1 MEPSVGRRRH
11 DGGGAGR
18 RSSMAPEN
26 KVDKRSGRLETDAA
40 FSRQPEGGSVGTRS
54 EWTMAGEVGW
64 APGGLARVELEAGV
78 LVRRGDVRTGGI
90 PALCDAAPSSAS
102 GGFAAGRATDL
113 TGRRGHPR
121 FQAP

>member
-1 MEPSVGRRRH
+1 MVPG
-11 DGGGAGR
+11 
-18 RSSMAPEN
+18 N
-26 KVDKRSGRLETDAA
+26 KVDKQSGRLKIGAA

-64 APGGLARVELEAGV
+64 APGGLAKVGLEAGV

-102 GGFAAGRATDL
+102 GRFAADRATDV
-113 TGRRGHPR
+113 TGRRSHPR
-121 FQAP
+121 FQVP